1 MAQPERLT
9 LWDRFFNRRRR
20 EIMEEI
26 EETWYQT
33 YEGKKLQGS
42 EYIRKKVKYKVIDRV
57 TGSETIEYRYV

>member
-1 MAQPERLT
+1 MAQPERLR
-9 LWDRFFNRRRR
+9 LWDRLFNRRRR